1 MCDSQIDTPM
11 SSRISRLGTPRVPLG
26 KISSG
31 SGSLGDIFSGIR
43 LGDTEGSDEGEE
55 VPGSFDRALTGT
67 IVQGGGDPSGWGGE
81 DDGIGPQNIVLDFQ
95 LHSPSGADETGW
107 GGSTDPRVMIERAN
121 QLAAAALAMGSSRN
135 LVFAKGKAE

>member
-1 MCDSQIDTPM
+1 M

-43 LGDTEGSDEGEE
+43 LGDSEGSDEGEE